1 MKTADANLPAL
12 LATDKFRMADLF
24 TITLK
29 SGTVMRL
36 TAADISLIVGG
47 FIFSPAVIKRTRTRT
62 VLGIEVDTMTI
73 TIAPGDGMTVMGNPL
88 LQAVHAGAFDGA
100 TVLVERLFMAEW
112 GNTATAGKV
121 HIFEGNVSL
130 PKVDGSKAVIKTK
143 SMTEGLNVKMP
154 RNMFLPSCGRS
165 LYDNGCGLSKAAFAT
180 SGIVVSGS
188 TKTAISASLS
198 QADGYFTQGHMIF
211 NSGPNAG
218 VIRTIKAHTTN
229 LLSLAL
235 PLAYQPLAGD
245 TFTVYPGCDKTLDTC
260 VSKFNNKLKFRGY
273 PWIPVPETAY

>member
-12 LATDKFRMADLF
+12 LATDQFRMADLY

-29 SGTVMRL
+29 SGTIMRL

-47 FIFSPAVIKRTRTRT
+47 FIFAPAVIKRTRTRM
-62 VLGIEVDTMTI
+62 VLGITVDTMTI
-73 TIAPGDGMTVMGNPL
+73 TISPGDGLTVMGNPL
-88 LQAVHAGAFDGA
+88 LQAVHSGAFDGA

-130 PKVDGSKAVIKTK
+130 PKVDGSKAVIRVK
-143 SMTEGLNVKMP
+143 SMTEALNIQMP
-154 RNMFLPSCGRS
+154 RNMFLPSCGRA

-180 SGIVVSGS
+180 SGIVVGGS
-188 TKTAISASLS
+188 TKTAISASL
-198 QADGYFTQGHMIF
+198 APAAGYFTQGHMIF
-211 NSGPNAG
+211 NTGPNAG
-218 VIRTIKAHTTN
+218 VIRTIKSHATN
-229 LLSLAL
+229 LLNLAL
-235 PLAYQPLAGD
+235 PLAYAPLAGD

-260 VSKFNNKLKFRGY
+260 INKFNNKARHRGFK
-273 PWIPVPETAY
+273 WVPVPETAY